1 MNVLKAYNL
10 FLTGFLLIT
19 FFIMPVFLADP
30 CSASFVPSNNITIEK
45 NGMTWEYQEQVTGN
59 ESIIFRN
66 LIDVQEGNRD
76 NFVNAWEILKA
87 ETFLRNQTKETLRAK
102 TEVKLNGTS
111 EPVKVSNVDFL
122 LSKEALGNTSK
133 NSSITN
139 SASVSYIFEKKID
152 QGTSIWFMGT
162 PNSNVTITL
171 PSDFSVA
178 KTEGLNNKS
187 QGSDGNLTVL
197 KGTFDPK
204 ENITIW
210 VSENK
215 SSKAEIQKN
224 NETIG
229 QNVTKEGTKKENKI
243 IAAGDYV
250 EIRSFLGQFTDNIFK
265 DIFHSFLSPKN

>member
-1 MNVLKAYNL
+1 
-10 FLTGFLLIT
+10 
-19 FFIMPVFLADP
+19 
-30 CSASFVPSNNITIEK
+30 
-45 NGMTWEYQEQVTGN
+45 MTWGYQEQVTGN
-59 ESIIFRN
+59 ESIVFRN
-66 LIDVQEGNRD
+66 MIDIQEGNHD
-76 NFVNAWEILKA
+76 KFVNAWEILKA
-87 ETFLRNQTKETLRAK
+87 ETFLRNKTEESVKAK
-102 TEVKLNGTS
+102 PEVKLNGTS

-139 SASVSYIFEKKID
+139 SASVSYIFEKEIG
-152 QGTSIWFMGT
+152 QGTNIWFMGT
-162 PNSNVTITL
+162 PNSTVTITL

-215 SSKAEIQKN
+215 SSKAELQRNNGTSEQTVTNKN
-224 NETIG
+224 
-229 QNVTKEGTKKENKI
+229 TKKENKT

-250 EIRSFLGQFTDNIFK
+250 EIRSFLGHFTDNIFK
-265 DIFHSFLSPKN
+265 DIFHSYLSPKN